1 MRYFQAKN
9 EGRRVSSIIAR
20 HVEDEEVREMIDKV
34 VFELG
39 FKVEF
44 EQKAAFAGVD
54 LKKTGIQ
61 DGYFDD

>member
-1 MRYFQAKN
+1 
-9 EGRRVSSIIAR
+9 
-20 HVEDEEVREMIDKV
+20 MIDKV

-54 LKKTGIQ
+54 LKNIGIQ